1 MTVTTYA
8 PGKRIHHHGRPKR
21 EDAGKLVRTIV
32 SRLTLAEHAKLMRLA
47 RARGINITHA
57 VRAAVLTE
65 LECAP
70 ELGGSS

>member
-8 PGKRIHHHGRPKR
+8 PAKRIHHHGRPRR
-21 EDAGKLVRTIV
+21 EDAGKPVRTVV
-32 SRLTLAEHAKLMRLA
+32 SRLTLAEHAKLMKLA
-47 RARGINITHA
+47 KARGLNVTHT

-70 ELGGSS
+70 ELEGDA